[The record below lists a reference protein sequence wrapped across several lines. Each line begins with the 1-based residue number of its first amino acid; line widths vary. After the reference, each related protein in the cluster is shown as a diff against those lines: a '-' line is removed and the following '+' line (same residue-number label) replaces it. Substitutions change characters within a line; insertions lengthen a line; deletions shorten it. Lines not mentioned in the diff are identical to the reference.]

1 MTPNDSYL
9 SAYISR
15 STHLGSNPQ
24 TRAFNSGI
32 LEFRR
37 NLKYNQHTQRGLY
50 VDGNPQDLFDGVI
63 LTDKQDENRVSQI
76 LTVELDVPIKVGD
89 LIMWNEDR
97 WLVYRSTTSSYQP
110 YQKFYMVR
118 CNHFIKWIDEEG
130 KLQSSWIYLLGSKDS
145 KIKDNFRTWNE
156 MITPQPNKHINI
168 ILPRTHIRRE
178 TEIII
183 LGEAWRLVDYD
194 QNSVDG
200 ISFMSFTESK
210 INEQRDDIEEAVAN
224 IDTKAQWLIEVAA
237 ERQVSVGEVFEPVCN
252 VLKNGITTAVE
263 PIIEVDLADWEVI
276 DNKYVKA
283 GFNWPCTITFKYD
296 EAIAQQIVKI
306 NRVPKITTLL
316 TGNDKIR
323 VGNSAD
329 YIVESIGEVEFS
341 ISPKTL
347 ATLKVNPDN
356 PKQCTVYAN
365 ENNKLGTATLTIT
378 DVNGEILTKEIQ
390 IVSLWQVI

>member
-15 STHLGSNPQ
+15 STHLGNNPQ
-24 TRAFNSGI
+24 TRAFNSGVI
-32 LEFRR
+32 EFRR

-89 LIMWNEDR
+89 LIMWNNDR
-97 WLVYRSTTSSYQP
+97 WLIYRSTTSSYQP

-210 INEQRDDIEEAVAN
+210 INEQRDDIEQAVAN
-224 IDTKAQWLIEVAA
+224 IDTKAQWSIEVAA
-237 ERQVSVGEVFEPVCN
+237 ERQVSVGEVFEPVYN
-252 VLKNGITTAVE
+252 VLKNGIATTVE

-276 DNKYVKA
+276 DNKYIKA
-283 GFNWPCTITFKYD
+283 GFEWPCTITFKYD
-296 EAIAQQIVKI
+296 EAIAHQIVNI

-329 YIVESIGEVEFS
+329 YIVESVGEVEFN
-341 ISPKTL
+341 ISPSTL

>member
-50 VDGNPQDLFDGVI
+50 VDGNPHNRFDGVI

-89 LIMWNEDR
+89 LIMWDEDR
-97 WLVYRSTTSSYQP
+97 WLIYRSTTSSYQP

-130 KLQSSWIYLLGSKDS
+130 KIQSSWIYLLGSKDS

-168 ILPRTHIRRE
+168 ILPRTHIRRD
-178 TEIII
+178 TEIIVV
-183 LGEAWRLVDYD
+183 GEAWRLVDYD

-210 INEQRDDIEEAVAN
+210 INEQRDDIEQGIAN
-224 IDTKAQWLIEVAA
+224 IDTQTIWSIDLAPQ
-237 ERQVSVGEVFEPVCN
+237 RQVTAGEIFSPVYSI
-252 VLKNGITTAVE
+252 LRNGVKEEVE
-263 PIIEVDLADWEVI
+263 PIITISNTSWILLEDGRI
-276 DNKYVKA
+276 KA
-283 GFNWPCTITFKYD
+283 GD
-296 EAIAQQIVKI
+296 EGTCSVMVSYNGVAAHQMVKI
-306 NRVPKITTLL
+306 AEESKVMLTL
-316 TGNDKIR
+316 TGSDKIR
-323 VGNSAD
+323 VGSEASYEID
-329 YIVESIGEVEFS
+329 SLEEVNFVIDS
-341 ISPKTL
+341 DVL
-347 ATLKVNPDN
+347 GTLKVNKDN
-356 PKQCTVYAN
+356 NHKCTIFAN
-365 ENNKLGTATLTIT
+365 NNNKLGTLTLTAT
-378 DVNGEILTKEIQ
+378 TASGKSVSKQ
-390 IVSLWQVI
+390 IKIISLWQVI

>member
-15 STHLGSNPQ
+15 STHLGNNPQ

-50 VDGNPQDLFDGVI
+50 VDGNPHNRFDGVI

-97 WLVYRSTTSSYQP
+97 WLIYRSTTSSYQP

-130 KLQSSWIYLLGSKDS
+130 KIQSSWIYLLGSKDS

-168 ILPRTHIRRE
+168 ILPRTHIRRD
-178 TEIII
+178 TEIIVV
-183 LGEAWRLVDYD
+183 GEAWRLVDYD

-210 INEQRDDIEEAVAN
+210 INEQRDDLEQGIAN
-224 IDTKAQWLIEVAA
+224 IDTQTTWSIDLAPQRNVIA
-237 ERQVSVGEVFEPVCN
+237 GEVFSPVYSILCN
-252 VLKNGITTAVE
+252 GVKEEVE
-263 PIIEVDLADWEVI
+263 PIITISNTSWTLLEDGRI
-276 DNKYVKA
+276 KA
-283 GFNWPCTITFKYD
+283 GDKGVCSVMVSYNGVAAHQMVKITEESKVMLTIT
-296 EAIAQQIVKI
+296 
-306 NRVPKITTLL
+306 
-316 TGNDKIR
+316 GSDKIR
-323 VGNSAD
+323 VGSEASYEID
-329 YIVESIGEVEFS
+329 SLEEVSFTIDS
-341 ISPKTL
+341 DILGTL
-347 ATLKVNPDN
+347 EVNKDN
-356 PKQCTVYAN
+356 NHKCTIFAN
-365 ENNKLGTATLTIT
+365 DNNKLGTLTLTAT
-378 DVNGEILTKEIQ
+378 TTSGKSVSKQ
-390 IVSLWQVI
+390 IKIISLWQVI